1 MLEKGQQA
9 GRQRSTRLPIAFA
22 LVGLSLVFFTVSYSG
37 PDVLGLTRGYSR
49 LEGEWQPSRSQAGP
63 GPTSATAKP
72 EHHELAQ
79 APAATKEAAQANI
92 EVLRL
97 HRDDWPVPSSLR
109 DSDRYLTYLPHSG
122 FHNQRCVDA

>member
-72 EHHELAQ
+72 EHHEIGRASCR
-79 APAATKEAAQANI
+79 ER
-92 EVLRL
+92 E
-97 HRDDWPVPSSLR
+97 S
-109 DSDRYLTYLPHSG
+109 
-122 FHNQRCVDA
+122 